1 MSILTLRGRPVVQFD
16 ETNPK
21 HREEYYRFL
30 KLKTWGYSPVR
41 FMAGDSI
48 NTNLVSHVTDRMLSY
63 YIAKEFK
70 NKKVEK

>member
-1 MSILTLRGRPVVQFD
+1 MSILTLRGRPIVQFD

-21 HREEYYRFL
+21 HRAEYHKFS

-48 NTNLVSHVTDRMLSY
+48 NTNLVSHVTERMLAY
-63 YIAKEFK
+63 YVSKEFK
-70 NKKVEK
+70 SKKVEK